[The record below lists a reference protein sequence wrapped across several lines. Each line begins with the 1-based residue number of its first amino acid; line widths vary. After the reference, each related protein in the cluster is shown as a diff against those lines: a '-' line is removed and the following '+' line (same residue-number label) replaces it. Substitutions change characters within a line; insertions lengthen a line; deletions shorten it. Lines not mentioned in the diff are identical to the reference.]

1 MSFKKKT
8 FKKMAHKNKRQ
19 FNNKQYQPQR
29 NSSKKNTTFPTKN
42 QSLLGRIK
50 RTYPSNGNTT
60 ITRKPK
66 KFPRV
71 NPKSTK
77 QKRNNVGTQTIS
89 FKAGQSTG
97 MRLDGV
103 KVTHIDPNK
112 QAAKRGVKIGWIVKQ
127 ISGHPVDPQTIKQI
141 LARVG
146 KTNNLVFTFEKPT
159 KRRKMILA
167 KDHKKKIE
175 KITDSK
181 NVARIDDSQTLERI
195 TNVED
200 VDRVTDPKDVDIL
213 IKEFEEQFGE
223 ELRPFHQE
231 QPPLN
236 GQCEKVDAFLE
247 YMETFIKREMRICG
261 LA

>member
-19 FNNKQYQPQR
+19 YMNQQYQPQR
-29 NSSKKNTTFPTKN
+29 NSNKKNATFQKKN
-42 QSLLGRIK
+42 PSLLGRIK
-50 RTYPSNGNTT
+50 RTYPSNGSTT
-60 ITRKPK
+60 NTRKPK

-71 NPKSTK
+71 NPKSIGFNSQK
-77 QKRNNVGTQTIS
+77 QKRNNTGTQTIS

-103 KVTHIDPNK
+103 KVTHIDTNK
-112 QAAKRGVKIGWIVKQ
+112 QAAKRGVKIGWIVKE
-127 ISGHPVDPQTIKQI
+127 ISGHNVDAKSIRQI
-141 LARVG
+141 LAQVG
-146 KTNNLVFTFEKPT
+146 KTNNLVFKFEKPS
-159 KRRKMILA
+159 KRRKMVLA
-167 KDHKKKIE
+167 KDLKKKN
-175 KITDSK
+175 SK
-181 NVARIDDSQTLERI
+181 NVDRIDDSQTLERV

-200 VDRVTDPKDVDIL
+200 VGRVTDPKDVDIL

-236 GQCEKVDAFLE
+236 GQWEKVDAFLE
-247 YMETFIKREMRICG
+247 YMETFIKREMRVCG